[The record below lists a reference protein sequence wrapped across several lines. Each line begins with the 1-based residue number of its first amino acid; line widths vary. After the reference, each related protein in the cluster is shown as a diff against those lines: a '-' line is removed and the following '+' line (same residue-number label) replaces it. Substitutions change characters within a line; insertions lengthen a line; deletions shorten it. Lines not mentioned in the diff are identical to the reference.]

1 MNNQTHQMCREHNI
15 NTDSADKCG
24 GTVRQYESGIIT
36 VSLCDY
42 HHVDL
47 QDRMY
52 AGSMR

>member
-1 MNNQTHQMCREHNI
+1 MNTPTEMQCREHNT
-15 NTDSADKCG
+15 NVDSADKCG
-24 GTVRQYESGIIT
+24 GVVRQYESVIIT

-42 HHVDL
+42 HHADL